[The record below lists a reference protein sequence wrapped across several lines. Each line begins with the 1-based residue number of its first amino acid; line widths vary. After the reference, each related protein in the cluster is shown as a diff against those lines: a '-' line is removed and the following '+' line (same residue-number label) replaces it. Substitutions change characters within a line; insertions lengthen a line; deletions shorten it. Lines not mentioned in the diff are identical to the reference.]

1 MEIVVKA
8 LAAAIL
14 AALALLAVW
23 NLADEL
29 DAAPGA
35 PDYSSQKGART

>member
-14 AALALLAVW
+14 AALILLAV
-23 NLADEL
+23 AGQGVGVSFV
-29 DAAPGA
+29 DATDCDLVAA
-35 PDYSSQKGART
+35 AIT